1 MKSFFISAL
10 LAATAAALP
19 QGLGQIT
26 RIVITDAQATA
37 IAVPRNAEAQHLGP
51 VSRTVIYDPQPT
63 RISVPRDDVPDIA
76 KRQSIGGICM
86 PPIPNI
92 ILSCVTLE
100 RFSLTIIGSSN
111 DSCGPGF
118 SCTALG
124 GGYTLCLPNILLPSV
139 APITASRTDVGDT
152 PVSSGGAIQP
162 TNVAIAGRQ

>member
-76 KRQSIGGICM
+76 KRQSIGGIC
-86 PPIPNI
+86 
-92 ILSCVTLE
+92 
-100 RFSLTIIGSSN
+100 SSN